1 MTNPD
6 QLAALNAQIQ
16 AIPYCQWLGIHVDRI
31 GEDYL
36 ECRLPFAEQL
46 VGNRRLPAIHGGAI
60 ASFLETAAIFSA
72 NYFGQTPASTLAV
85 PISVT
90 LSYLRSAGPD
100 DLIARA
106 EIVKRGRR
114 VMQMRSTAH
123 QSNPDKPVTIMNA
136 SFLIPKESEKL

>member
-1 MTNPD
+1 MDNA
-6 QLAALNAQIQ
+6 LADLNRRIQ
-16 AIPYCQWLGIHVDRI
+16 DIPYCQWLGISVDRI
-31 GEDYL
+31 DENSL
-36 ECRLPFAEQL
+36 ECRMPFVDHL

-60 ASFLETAAIFSA
+60 ASFLETSAIFSA
-72 NYFGQTPASTLAV
+72 NYFGQTPADQLAV

-90 LSYLRSAGPD
+90 LSYLRSAGPE

-123 QSNPDKPVTIMNA
+123 QSDPKKPVTILNA
-136 SFLIPKESEKL
+136 SFLIPSGAG